1 MKKFLSITNA
11 IVINLVLLSVVRST
25 FNPLNLPLSELK
37 YFNGFNLE
45 NLFSPDP
52 VANILLALSVIGLFT
67 FNYKLLKK

>member
-52 VANILLALSVIGLFT
+52 LANILLALSVIGLFT

>member
-1 MKKFLSITNA
+1 MKKLLSITNA

-67 FNYKLLKK
+67 FNLKLIKK

>member
-67 FNYKLLKK
+67 FNYKLIKK